1 MKKLFLFLLSLYL
14 CSMSVP
20 ILAQD
25 AALVP
30 AMVVQMA
37 DGTEQVVQLDC
48 TSVTDLT
55 VLFSRG
61 SLAVDV
67 PEAEVIGVRSL
78 VFAMVENDVLTSLE
92 EVSSFEQATSDKV
105 LFNKRLFIR
114 VTMSDGK
121 QVWYDVLGNLVKM

>member
-1 MKKLFLFLLSLYL
+1 MKKLSLFLLSLFL
-14 CSMSVP
+14 CSVSIP
-20 ILAQD
+20 IHAQGTE
-25 AALVP
+25 LVP

-78 VFAMVENDVLTSLE
+78 VFAMVENDVLSSLE

>member
-1 MKKLFLFLLSLYL
+1 MKKLSLFLLSLFL
-14 CSMSVP
+14 CSVSIP
-20 ILAQD
+20 IHAQD
-25 AALVP
+25 TELVP

-37 DGTEQVVQLDC
+37 DGTEQVVRLDC

-78 VFAMVENDVLTSLE
+78 VFAMVENDVLSSLE

>member
-1 MKKLFLFLLSLYL
+1 MKKLSLFLLSLFL
-14 CSMSVP
+14 CSVSIP
-20 ILAQD
+20 IHAQNTE
-25 AALVP
+25 LVP

-78 VFAMVENDVLTSLE
+78 VFAMVENDVLSSLE

-114 VTMSDGK
+114 VTKSDGK

>member
-1 MKKLFLFLLSLYL
+1 MKKLSLFLLSLFL
-14 CSMSVP
+14 CSVSIP
-20 ILAQD
+20 IHAQD
-25 AALVP
+25 TELVP

-48 TSVTDLT
+48 TSVTDLI

-78 VFAMVENDVLTSLE
+78 VFAMVENDVLSSLE

>member
-1 MKKLFLFLLSLYL
+1 MKKLSLFLLSLFL
-14 CSMSVP
+14 CSVSIP
-20 ILAQD
+20 IHAQD
-25 AALVP
+25 TELVP

-55 VLFSRG
+55 VLLSKG

>member
-1 MKKLFLFLLSLYL
+1 MKKLSLFLLSLFL
-14 CSMSVP
+14 CSVSIP
-20 ILAQD
+20 IHAQNTE
-25 AALVP
+25 LVP

-78 VFAMVENDVLTSLE
+78 VFAMVENDVLSSLE

>member
-1 MKKLFLFLLSLYL
+1 MKKLSLFLLSLFL
-14 CSMSVP
+14 CSVSIP
-20 ILAQD
+20 IHAQD
-25 AALVP
+25 TELVP

-55 VLFSRG
+55 VLFSKG

-78 VFAMVENDVLTSLE
+78 VFTMVENDVLSSLE

-114 VTMSDGK
+114 VTKSDGK

>member
-1 MKKLFLFLLSLYL
+1 MKKLSLFLLSLFL
-14 CSMSVP
+14 CSVSIP
-20 ILAQD
+20 IHAQD
-25 AALVP
+25 TELVP

-55 VLFSRG
+55 VLFSKG

-78 VFAMVENDVLTSLE
+78 VFAMVENDVLSSLE

>member
-1 MKKLFLFLLSLYL
+1 MKKLSLFLLSLFL
-14 CSMSVP
+14 CGVSIP
-20 ILAQD
+20 IHAQD
-25 AALVP
+25 TELVP

-55 VLFSRG
+55 VLFSKG

-78 VFAMVENDVLTSLE
+78 VFAMVENDVLSSLE

-114 VTMSDGK
+114 VTKSDGK

>member
-1 MKKLFLFLLSLYL
+1 MKRISFFLLSLFL

-25 AALVP
+25 AELVP

-78 VFAMVENDVLTSLE
+78 VFAMVENDVLSSLE

>member
-1 MKKLFLFLLSLYL
+1 MKKLSLFLLSLFL
-14 CSMSVP
+14 CSVSVP
-20 ILAQD
+20 ILAED
-25 AALVP
+25 VDLVP

-78 VFAMVENDVLTSLE
+78 VFAMVENDVLSSLE

>member
-1 MKKLFLFLLSLYL
+1 MKKLSLFLLSLFL
-14 CSMSVP
+14 CSVSIP
-20 ILAQD
+20 IHAQD
-25 AALVP
+25 TELVP

-55 VLFSRG
+55 VLFSKG
-61 SLAVDV
+61 SLVVDV

>member
-1 MKKLFLFLLSLYL
+1 MKKLSLFLLSLFL
-14 CSMSVP
+14 CSVSIP
-20 ILAQD
+20 IHAQD
-25 AALVP
+25 TELVP

-78 VFAMVENDVLTSLE
+78 VFAMVENDVLSSLE

>member
-1 MKKLFLFLLSLYL
+1 MKKLSLFLLSLFL
-14 CSMSVP
+14 CSVSIP
-20 ILAQD
+20 IHAQD
-25 AALVP
+25 TELVP

-61 SLAVDV
+61 SLTVDV

-78 VFAMVENDVLTSLE
+78 VFAMVENDVLSSLE

-114 VTMSDGK
+114 VTKSDGK

>member
-1 MKKLFLFLLSLYL
+1 MKKLSLFLLSLFL
-14 CSMSVP
+14 CSVSIP
-20 ILAQD
+20 IHAQNTE
-25 AALVP
+25 LVP

-55 VLFSRG
+55 VLFSSG